1 MAEVIGLVGLTGLE
15 RRKVRSLSGGQKRRL
30 DLALGLIGNPALL
43 YLDEPTTGFDPAA
56 RRDAWQLVRG
66 LRTAGMTILLTT
78 HDMDEAQALA
88 DRVVL
93 LSGGVVVAAGEPAAL
108 GGRDAERTRISFRL
122 PAGDTAADLPVSA
135 HSVPSHQ
142 ANGLVVVETDA
153 PTQALH
159 RLTDWAIRRG
169 HVLAGLTVERP
180 SLEDVYLELTREG
193 APARAPERIMR

>member
-1 MAEVIGLVGLTGLE
+1 
-15 RRKVRSLSGGQKRRL
+15 
-30 DLALGLIGNPALL
+30 
-43 YLDEPTTGFDPAA
+43 
-56 RRDAWQLVRG
+56 
-66 LRTAGMTILLTT
+66 
-78 HDMDEAQALA
+78 MDEAQALA

-122 PAGDTAADLPVSA
+122 PAGCTAADLPVSA
-135 HSVPSHQ
+135 HSAHS
-142 ANGLVVVETDA
+142 ANGMVVAETDA

-180 SLEDVYLELTREG
+180 SLEDVYLELTRED

>member
-1 MAEVIGLVGLTGLE
+1 VAEVIGLAGLTGLE

-30 DLALGLIGNPALL
+30 DLALGLIGDPALL

-93 LSGGVVVAAGEPAAL
+93 LSGGVVVASGEPAAL
-108 GGRDAERTRISFRL
+108 GGRNAERARISFRL
-122 PAGDTAADLPVSA
+122 PAGCTAADLPVPS
-135 HSVPSHQ
+135 HSVPSHG
-142 ANGLVVVETDA
+142 ADGMVVVETDA

-159 RLTDWAIRRG
+159 RLTDWAITRG
-169 HVLAGLTVERP
+169 HVLTGLTVQRP
-180 SLEDVYLELTREG
+180 SLEDVYLELTHES
-193 APARAPERIMR
+193 APARAPERSTR